1 MANSYLYDPNGRLVS
16 YTDERG
22 NRYDANHQYI
32 GYSENSVHYDNN
44 HQCIGYTDQN
54 DNLFDNN
61 HCCMGY
67 LENDRLY
74 SANTNTWAA

>member
-32 GYSENSVHYDNN
+32 GY
-44 HQCIGYTDQN
+44 
-54 DNLFDNN
+54 
-61 HCCMGY
+61 
-67 LENDRLY
+67 
-74 SANTNTWAA
+74 